1 MFTASAGFFT
11 YLKNNF
17 CRTDTYLFP
26 PAYTACRGEAM
37 ACCWKTFGLTAAAFG
52 LGLLL
57 ATLLPPCILVPVASI
72 LLIAVGTVIH
82 LR

>member
-1 MFTASAGFFT
+1 
-11 YLKNNF
+11 
-17 CRTDTYLFP
+17 
-26 PAYTACRGEAM
+26 M

-72 LLIAVGTVIH
+72 LLIAVGVVFH